1 MDHAVTPV
9 QGKGDQRDLI
19 SRYGEQL
26 VQQAQVTWACLL
38 DATAEAGFEERVLS
52 AVTVRDAWCQILNWT
67 GPSSEAEILFLESQL
82 ETVPNYGDENPKP
95 FFLEWTSYLPAC
107 DRSMPTKPSSRS
119 FISSSATFPTTMR
132 SRSAP
137 GSTLLFSGAKT
148 WSISSAPPGPLA
160 RRAGSNSDRHQ
171 GWRPIHTRLLL
182 VEGSRSAV
190 EGMEDRGEAVVDR
203 AEVDTEYSSPGLAV
217 EATIMST
224 ASSHSSTPVH
234 RQNRWRQILVS
245 GPSDG
250 GTNAGGWPQ
259 EESTPSP
266 NGSVP
271 HCERCR
277 RKGHVATIC
286 REPLRFE
293 GTCGTCGQYGHRM
306 RYCIQNQPAPHAYVV
321 LKCAQSP
328 LKTGWFSFHG
338 IPASDSPT
346 RIVPLATAPAGD
358 RWFDVPI
365 MECGEWS
372 CCRSAENGYEGSC
385 RDWWSGD

>member
-1 MDHAVTPV
+1 MESVEELRRALEAARAETAALRAAAEGADRAPRENDTGDAGEADSAYRATYDDGYAGTRADGHAGSNVRQGANTANFFWVGKNRPVPKFPRNEDEAAMSHLLFRAYLDDMGLGYTMDHAVTPV

-148 WSISSAPPGPLA
+148 WSISSAPPGPPA

-171 GWRPIHTRLLL
+171 G
-182 VEGSRSAV
+182 
-190 EGMEDRGEAVVDR
+190 
-203 AEVDTEYSSPGLAV
+203 
-217 EATIMST
+217 
-224 ASSHSSTPVH
+224 
-234 RQNRWRQILVS
+234 
-245 GPSDG
+245 
-250 GTNAGGWPQ
+250 
-259 EESTPSP
+259 
-266 NGSVP
+266 
-271 HCERCR
+271 
-277 RKGHVATIC
+277 
-286 REPLRFE
+286 
-293 GTCGTCGQYGHRM
+293 
-306 RYCIQNQPAPHAYVV
+306 
-321 LKCAQSP
+321 
-328 LKTGWFSFHG
+328 
-338 IPASDSPT
+338 
-346 RIVPLATAPAGD
+346 
-358 RWFDVPI
+358 
-365 MECGEWS
+365 
-372 CCRSAENGYEGSC
+372 
-385 RDWWSGD
+385 